1 MNAWEEVT
9 MGKMVQRQSVSRRM
23 LLSGTAGLLGGAA
36 LSSGAALAQN
46 TAPASVGAAPKS
58 SYNPHYPD
66 PAWLA
71 LRREEII
78 EPGLEIVDPHH
89 HLWDHPGNR
98 FLLDQLLA
106 DTGSG
111 HKITETVFIECGSMY
126 RADGP
131 VEIKPVGETEFVN
144 GTAAMSAS
152 GQYGSARL
160 CHAIVGHADLRLGDG
175 VARVF
180 EAQITAGDGRFRG
193 IRHSVAWDESD
204 AFPKPR
210 TSPIKGQML
219 DPTWRAGFARLAPL
233 NLTFEA
239 WLYHPQLPEL
249 ADLARAY
256 PQTTI
261 ILNHVGG
268 PLGIGPY
275 KDKKPETFAQWKAGI
290 TEVAKS
296 QNVVVKLGG
305 LGMPI
310 GMFDFY
316 THQKPPSS
324 EDLATAYKPYIETCI
339 AAFGVDRG
347 MFESNFPPDGASSSY
362 AILWNALKRLA
373 AGYSPSEKAALF
385 SGTAKR
391 IYRLA

>member
-1 MNAWEEVT
+1 MET
-9 MGKMVQRQSVSRRM
+9 MVRRQPVSRRM

-36 LSSGAALAQN
+36 LSSGAVLAQN
-46 TAPASVGAAPKS
+46 TAPASTGTASKS
-58 SYNPHYPD
+58 SYNPHYPS

-71 LRREEII
+71 LTQEEII

-106 DTGSG
+106 DIGSG

-131 VEIKPVGETEFVN
+131 PEMKFVGETEFVN

-152 GQYGSARL
+152 GQYGPTRL
-160 CHAIVGHADLRLGDG
+160 CRAIVGHADLRLGDG
-175 VARVF
+175 VAKVL

-193 IRHSVAWDESD
+193 IRHSVALDASD
-204 AFPKPR
+204 AFPKAR
-210 TSPIKGQML
+210 TNPIKGQML

-239 WLYHPQLPEL
+239 WLYHTQLYEL

-275 KDKKPETFAQWKAGI
+275 KDKKAETFAQWKDGI

-316 THQKPPSS
+316 TREKPPSS

-362 AILWNALKRLA
+362 PILWNALKRLA

-391 IYRLA
+391 VYRLA